1 MPTCSSSAPSSL
13 SPQVS
18 ALKFQPSSL
27 SPQVSALKSQPSS
40 LSSQV
45 SALKSQP
52 LNLYMSTTHDNRR
65 IAGNRPLL
73 PPAILI
79 EEIPLTDKAT
89 TVVENGRAESEAI
102 LNGTDDRL
110 IVVVGPCSIHDTKA
124 AIEYAEQ
131 LLALAQKYKA
141 DLQVI
146 MRVYF
151 EKPRTVVG
159 WKGLINDPKIDGS
172 FEINSGLRI
181 GRKLLVDICEL
192 GLPTGAEFL
201 DTIIPQFIADAIAW
215 SAIGAR
221 TTESQVHRE
230 LASGLSMPIGFK
242 NGTSGNVQIA
252 IDAVRSAGQPHWF
265 PSVTKQGVTAIF
277 QTKGNPSA
285 HLILRGGNR
294 TGPNYEAKAVEPVLE
309 QLAAVDLPQK
319 LIVDCSHGN
328 SNKDYTGQTTVAKDL
343 ADQISAGQQGIAG
356 VMLESNLVAG
366 RQNYDI
372 NGNNTYGQSIT
383 DECIDMPATEAILN
397 TLARAV
403 QARRKA

>member
-1 MPTCSSSAPSSL
+1 MFTAH
-13 SPQVS
+13 
-18 ALKFQPSSL
+18 
-27 SPQVSALKSQPSS
+27 
-40 LSSQV
+40 
-45 SALKSQP
+45 
-52 LNLYMSTTHDNRR
+52 NNRR
-65 IAGNRPLL
+65 IARRRPLI

-79 EEIPLTDKAT
+79 EEIPLSDKARN
-89 TVVENGRAESEAI
+89 VVESGRAASEAI
-102 LNGTDDRL
+102 LTGDDDRL

-124 AIEYAEQ
+124 AMEYAKH
-131 LLALAQKYKA
+131 LLTLADKYKA
-141 DLQVI
+141 DLQII

-159 WKGLINDPKIDGS
+159 WKGLINDPNIDGS
-172 FEINSGLRI
+172 FEINTGLRI

-201 DTIIPQFIADAIAW
+201 DTIIPQFIADSIAW
-215 SAIGAR
+215 CAIGAR
-221 TTESQVHRE
+221 TTESQIHRE
-230 LASGLSMPIGFK
+230 LASGLSMPVGFK

-277 QTKGNPSA
+277 QTTGNPSA

-294 TGPNYEAKAVEPVLE
+294 TGPNYEAKDIEPVLE
-309 QLAAVDLPQK
+309 TLAAVDLPQK

-328 SNKDYTGQTTVAKDL
+328 SNKDYTRQTAVAQTL
-343 ADQISAGQQGIAG
+343 ADQIAAGQQGIAG

-366 RQNYDI
+366 RQNYDV
-372 NGNNTYGQSIT
+372 NGDNVYGQSIT
-383 DECIDMPATEAILN
+383 DECIDMPATEAILE
-397 TLARAV
+397 TLAQAV

>member
-1 MPTCSSSAPSSL
+1 
-13 SPQVS
+13 
-18 ALKFQPSSL
+18 
-27 SPQVSALKSQPSS
+27 
-40 LSSQV
+40 
-45 SALKSQP
+45 
-52 LNLYMSTTHDNRR
+52 MSTTHDNRR

-79 EEIPLTDKAT
+79 EEIPLTEKAT
-89 TVVENGRAESEAI
+89 AVVENGRAESEAI
-102 LNGTDDRL
+102 LNGSDDRL

-131 LLALAQKYKA
+131 LLPLAEKYKA
-141 DLQVI
+141 ELQVI

-159 WKGLINDPKIDGS
+159 WKGLINDPSIDGS

-181 GRKLLVDICEL
+181 GRKLLVDIAEL

-230 LASGLSMPIGFK
+230 LASGLSMPVGFK

-252 IDAVRSAGQPHWF
+252 IDAVRSAAQPHWF

-277 QTKGNPSA
+277 QTTGNPSA
-285 HLILRGGNR
+285 HVILRGGNR
-294 TGPNYEAKAVEPVLE
+294 TGPNYEAKDVEPILE
-309 QLAAVDLPQK
+309 RLAAVNLPQK

-328 SNKDYTGQTTVAKDL
+328 SNKDYTRQTVVAQDL
-343 ADQISAGQQGIAG
+343 AQQIAAGQQGIAG

-366 RQNYDI
+366 RQNYDP
-372 NGNNTYGQSIT
+372 NGNNVYGQSIT
-383 DECIDMPATEAILN
+383 DECIEMPTTVDILE
-397 TLARAV
+397 TLAQAV
-403 QARRKA
+403 QARRKG

>member
-1 MPTCSSSAPSSL
+1 
-13 SPQVS
+13 
-18 ALKFQPSSL
+18 
-27 SPQVSALKSQPSS
+27 
-40 LSSQV
+40 
-45 SALKSQP
+45 
-52 LNLYMSTTHDNRR
+52 MSTLHDNRR
-65 IAGNRPLL
+65 IARNRPLL

-79 EEIPLTDKAT
+79 EEIPLTEKAT

-110 IVVVGPCSIHDTKA
+110 IVIVGPCSIHDTKA

-131 LLALAQKYKA
+131 LLPLAEKYKA

-159 WKGLINDPKIDGS
+159 WKGLINDPSIDGS

-181 GRKLLVDICEL
+181 GRKLLIDICEL

-230 LASGLSMPIGFK
+230 LASGLSMPVGFK

-252 IDAVRSAGQPHWF
+252 IDAVRSAAQPHWF

-277 QTKGNPSA
+277 QTTGNPSA
-285 HLILRGGNR
+285 HVILRGGNR
-294 TGPNYEAKAVEPVLE
+294 TGPNYEAKDIEPILE
-309 QLAAVDLPQK
+309 RLAAVNLPQK

-328 SNKDYTGQTTVAKDL
+328 SNKDYTRQTVVAQDL
-343 ADQISAGQQGIAG
+343 AQQIAAGQQGIAG

-366 RQNYDI
+366 RQNYDP
-372 NGNNTYGQSIT
+372 NGNNVYGQSIT
-383 DECIDMPATEAILN
+383 DECIEMPTTVDILE
-397 TLARAV
+397 TLAQAV
-403 QARRKA
+403 QARRKG

>member
-1 MPTCSSSAPSSL
+1 
-13 SPQVS
+13 
-18 ALKFQPSSL
+18 
-27 SPQVSALKSQPSS
+27 
-40 LSSQV
+40 
-45 SALKSQP
+45 
-52 LNLYMSTTHDNRR
+52 MSTTHDNRR

-79 EEIPLTDKAT
+79 EEIPLTEKAT
-89 TVVENGRAESEAI
+89 AVVENGRAESEAI

-110 IVVVGPCSIHDTKA
+110 IVIVGPCSIHDTKA
-124 AIEYAEQ
+124 AIEYAKQ
-131 LLALAQKYKA
+131 LLPLAEKYQA

-159 WKGLINDPKIDGS
+159 WKGLINDPSIDGS

-230 LASGLSMPIGFK
+230 LASGLSMPVGFK

-252 IDAVRSAGQPHWF
+252 IDAVRSAAQPHWF

-277 QTKGNPSA
+277 QTTGNSSA

-294 TGPNYEAKAVEPVLE
+294 TGPNYEAKDIEPILE
-309 QLAAVDLPQK
+309 HLAAVDLPQK
-319 LIVDCSHGN
+319 LIVDCSNGN
-328 SNKDYTGQTTVAKDL
+328 SNKDYTRQTVVASTL
-343 ADQISAGQQGIAG
+343 AEQISAGQHGIAG
-356 VMLESNLVAG
+356 VMLESHLVAG
-366 RQNYDI
+366 RQNYVA
-372 NGNNTYGQSIT
+372 NGANTYGQSIT
-383 DECIDMPATEAILN
+383 DECIDMPATAAILEE
-397 TLARAV
+397 LAQAV
-403 QARRKA
+403 QTRRVV

>member
-1 MPTCSSSAPSSL
+1 MLTLKDTDAGELAVAFGKVETVPDNKFIRYLETDEIC
-13 SPQVS
+13 
-18 ALKFQPSSL
+18 LKF
-27 SPQVSALKSQPSS
+27 
-40 LSSQV
+40 
-45 SALKSQP
+45 
-52 LNLYMSTTHDNRR
+52 NMSTTHDNRR

-79 EEIPLTDKAT
+79 EEIPLSDKAA
-89 TVVENGRAESEAI
+89 TVVEDGRAESEAI
-102 LNGTDDRL
+102 LNGSDDRL

-124 AIEYAEQ
+124 AIEYAEK
-131 LLALAQKYKA
+131 LVPLAAKYKA
-141 DLQVI
+141 DLQII

-159 WKGLINDPKIDGS
+159 WKGLINDPHIDGS
-172 FEINSGLRI
+172 FEINQGLRI

-221 TTESQVHRE
+221 TTESQIHRE
-230 LASGLSMPIGFK
+230 LASGLSMPVGFK

-277 QTKGNPSA
+277 ETTGNPSA

-294 TGPNYEAKAVEPVLE
+294 TGPNYEAKEIAPVLK
-309 QLAAVDLPQK
+309 QLDEVGLPQK
-319 LIVDCSHGN
+319 LVIDCSHGN
-328 SNKDYTGQTTVAKDL
+328 SNKDYTRQTVVAQSI
-343 ADQISAGQQGIAG
+343 AEQIAAGQRGIAG
-356 VMLESNLVAG
+356 VMLESHLVAG
-366 RQNYDI
+366 RQNYDA

-383 DECIDMPATEAILN
+383 DECIDLAATEAILKQ
-397 TLARAV
+397 LAVAI
-403 QARRKA
+403 QARRTA